1 MASSIGRNYIGPVSY
16 EELVA
21 ANCARIWCRRGGV
34 NVFIGDNGLH
44 LPKLE
49 NGVWR
54 PGYLGTVFVG
64 MIAAMASWATVK
76 WVVLLG
82 ADAKAVGLGSGGLA
96 NALAVGFGGAKW
108 WQSETEKDVLQRTAA
123 VAASKGV
130 DPNAASQ
137 IAGSTPFEAL
147 STALKMK

>member
-1 MASSIGRNYIGPVSY
+1 MGSSEKEARMELLWVIVIV
-16 EELVA
+16 LVA
-21 ANCARIWCRRGGV
+21 GAAGGFV

-49 NGVWR
+49 HGVWR

-64 MIAAMASWATVK
+64 TIAAIASWATVK
-76 WVVLLG
+76 SVVLLG
-82 ADAKAVGLGSGGLA
+82 ADAQAVSLSTGDLA

-108 WQSETEKDVLQRTAA
+108 WKSETEKDVLQRTAA
-123 VAASKGV
+123 VAASKNA
-130 DPNAASQ
+130 DPSAASE
-137 IAGSTPFEAL
+137 IAVNNPFEAL